1 MHIQLNREIS
11 HVCKIINKNLWGTN
25 FSFVCKTKGCEEQPH
40 FQSFAGDEFFM
51 IMPLYPFDDTCSL
64 HVIRGS
70 HNRNSNTI
78 SKKQM
83 NDNTCSLN
91 IKVGEIFIAHE
102 NLLFRDG
109 AAGERFLWN
118 SKCDCNLE
126 RSVGPIANMS
136 LYAHLFDCG
145 SIPNPGTKKG
155 IAKKFSKVE
164 QKMINI
170 ACSD

>member
-1 MHIQLNREIS
+1 MF
-11 HVCKIINKNLWGTN
+11 KTINKNLWGIN

-40 FQSFAGDEFFM
+40 FHSFAGDDFFM

-145 SIPNPGTKKG
+145 TIPNPGTKK
-155 IAKKFSKVE
+155 ILLKNFAKSK
-164 QKMINI
+164 KNDKHHM
-170 ACSD
+170 